1 MASASASLT
10 RQVVRAYHDAWTGP
24 NVARA
29 GDYIAQDFKTRA
41 SVGSYDSRTEYLAGL
56 SNFRTN
62 FVTRVDLLSELYG
75 DGEAMLLYDVH
86 TNTPAGTIR
95 TAEHFRLSGMSGR
108 TGGSSIGQSR
118 ASTLGCGQAPR
129 RRASSWPLCGNRPQA
144 SFSRGSVRKLSASF
158 WSA

>member
-62 FVTRVDLLSELYG
+62 FVTRVDLLSELLSMAIV
-75 DGEAMLLYDVH
+75 EAPLVAVVVS
-86 TNTPAGTIR
+86 AGG
-95 TAEHFRLSGMSGR
+95 HGVPSGGH
-108 TGGSSIGQSR
+108 
-118 ASTLGCGQAPR
+118 
-129 RRASSWPLCGNRPQA
+129 
-144 SFSRGSVRKLSASF
+144 
-158 WSA
+158 